1 MISPESIRNFFL
13 TCFGVFCNHPEKEIN
28 KKEIEMKP
36 LKKKHKKNRSFKLK
50 LSTIFEE

>member
-1 MISPESIRNFFL
+1 MITPESIRNFFL
-13 TCFGVFCNHPEKEIN
+13 TCFCVFCHHPEKEIS

-36 LKKKHKKNRSFKLK
+36 LKKKHKKNRIFKLK

>member
-1 MISPESIRNFFL
+1 MIITPETIKNFFL
-13 TCFGVFCNHPEKEIN
+13 TCFGIFCHEEKEIN

-36 LKKKHKKNRSFKLK
+36 IKKKQKKKKSFKMN